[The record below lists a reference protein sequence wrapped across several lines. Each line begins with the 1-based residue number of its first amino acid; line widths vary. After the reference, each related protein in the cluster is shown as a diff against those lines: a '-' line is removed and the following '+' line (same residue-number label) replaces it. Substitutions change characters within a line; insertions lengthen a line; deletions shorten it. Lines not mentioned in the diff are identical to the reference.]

1 MAILKAKTLTRRQG
15 EVLSYI
21 AQGYTDKEIAASLV
35 LSVNTVRRHVSNLFV
50 SLNANTRAHAVAI
63 AGRHVGR
70 GE

>member
-15 EVLSYI
+15 EVLGYI

-50 SLNANTRAHAVAI
+50 SLNAHTRAHAVAI
-63 AGRHVGR
+63 AGRRVR
-70 GE
+70 RVE